1 MSDIQFVDV
10 AMSFPTRKGEVRAL
24 DQISLSVPDGQFA
37 CIVGP
42 SGCGK
47 STLLSIA
54 AGLVTPTEGEVLVGG
69 TPASEPGADRG
80 MVFQSYSLYPW
91 LSVRRNIEFGL
102 EIKRTPKV
110 ERHRQSSELIHLMK
124 LDGFADA
131 FPKALSGGMK
141 QRAAIARAIAN
152 DPQILLMDEPFG
164 ALDALTRQ
172 VMQEMLTDI
181 WQRYRKTV
189 LFVTHDIDEAI
200 FLGDVIYI
208 MTNRPGRIRTTLQVD
223 LPRPRNFDMVSA
235 PHFAELRNQVV
246 GVIHEESVKA
256 VESELARA

>member
-1 MSDIQFVDV
+1 MSEIGFVDV
-10 AMSFPTRKGEVRAL
+10 AMRFPARKGEVRAL
-24 DQISLSVPDGQFA
+24 EQISLTVPDGQFA

-47 STLLSIA
+47 STLLSVA
-54 AGLVTPTEGEVLVGG
+54 AGLVTPTEGEVLVDGI
-69 TPASEPGADRG
+69 PASGPGADRG

-102 EIKRTPKV
+102 EIKRKPKP
-110 ERHRQSSELIHLMK
+110 ERTRQSSELIHLMK

-131 FPKALSGGMK
+131 YPKALSGGMK
-141 QRAAIARAIAN
+141 QRVAIARALAN
-152 DPQILLMDEPFG
+152 DPEVLLMDEPFG

-172 VMQEMLTDI
+172 IMQEMLTDL

-208 MTNRPGRIRTTLQVD
+208 MTNRPGRIRTTLTVD
-223 LPRPRNFDMVSA
+223 LPRPRTFDMVGG
-235 PHFAELRNQVV
+235 PRFTELRNQVV

>member
-1 MSDIQFVDV
+1 MSEIRFVDV
-10 AMSFPTRKGEVRAL
+10 AMRFRTRRGEVRAL
-24 DQISLSVPDGQFA
+24 QQISLTVPDGQFA

-47 STLLSIA
+47 STLLNVA
-54 AGLVTPTEGEVLVGG
+54 AGLVTPTEGEVLVDGK
-69 TPASEPGADRG
+69 PADSPGADRG

-102 EIKRTPKV
+102 EVKRTPKA
-110 ERHRQSSELIHLMK
+110 ERTRQSSELIRLMK

-131 FPKALSGGMK
+131 YPKALSGGMK
-141 QRAAIARAIAN
+141 QRVAIARALVN
-152 DPQILLMDEPFG
+152 DPQVLLMDEPFG

-172 VMQEMLTDI
+172 IMQEMLTDL

-208 MTNRPGRIRTTLQVD
+208 MTNRPGRIRTTLTVD
-223 LPRPRNFDMVSA
+223 LPRPRTFDMVGG
-235 PHFAELRNQVV
+235 PRFAELRNQVV
-246 GVIHEESVKA
+246 GIIREESMKA